1 MYKRDYLSYPDY
13 NNPNFVNDISR
24 KAEFNL
30 NKIKLNKDNQCDN
43 ENFELANHQR
53 LLKNF
58 VNNYTPYKSLLLF
71 HGVGVGKTCSGVTI
85 SESFRDTYVRNN
97 KKIIIVR
104 KSGLNQGWMDTI
116 YDPEK
121 GEYVNR
127 SIIFKNWKEE
137 AIDILGG
144 TRCGKIPFK
153 ERSSLTPE
161 QLAEQRTIRCYR
173 LLYGI
178 LSFKGTKANGEDH
191 EVANLPVLWRVT
203 GTAFAPVGSAL
214 DQVNKR
220 KKLMFTTTFSIDSK
234 RQKKGG
240 NVFYIPEISV
250 NADANLEMSKE
261 DMETLTVFQDIINT
275 ENAEVVDLYK
285 AAKKGQPTSSDG
297 ESAKVVKQV
306 EDPVEVLSN

>member
-1 MYKRDYLSYPDY
+1 MSNEIANIKNMSNEQIMQAIGQDDGSGGGINIPRLGINRSPEDDDGNQLPVGHLFTYDASVGQNVFGKPVTFRP
-13 NNPNFVNDISR
+13 FIS
-24 KAEFNL
+24 AM
-30 NKIKLNKDNQCDN
+30 QYM
-43 ENFELANHQR
+43 H
-53 LLKNF
+53 
-58 VNNYTPYKSLLLF
+58 
-71 HGVGVGKTCSGVTI
+71 
-85 SESFRDTYVRNN
+85 
-97 KKIIIVR
+97 
-104 KSGLNQGWMDTI
+104 

-144 TRCGKIPFK
+144 TRCGKVPFK
-153 ERSSLTPE
+153 ERTSLTPE

-178 LSFKGTKANGEDH
+178 LSFKGKKANGEDH

-240 NVFYIPEISV
+240 NVYYTPEISV
-250 NADANLEMSKE
+250 NADANLQMSKE
-261 DMETLTVFQDIINT
+261 DMETLTVFQDVINT
-275 ENAEVVDLYK
+275 ENAEVVELYK

>member
-1 MYKRDYLSYPDY
+1 MKNEIANI
-13 NNPNFVNDISR
+13 NNMSDEQIKQAIGQDDGSSNGISIPR
-24 KAEFNL
+24 LGINRSPE
-30 NKIKLNKDNQCDN
+30 DDDGNQ
-43 ENFELANHQR
+43 LPVGH
-53 LLKNF
+53 
-58 VNNYTPYKSLLLF
+58 LF
-71 HGVGVGKTCSGVTI
+71 TYDSSVGQNVFGKPVTFRPFI
-85 SESFRDTYVRNN
+85 SAMQY
-97 KKIIIVR
+97 
-104 KSGLNQGWMDTI
+104 MH

-144 TRCGKIPFK
+144 VKCGKVPFK
-153 ERSSLTPE
+153 ERPSLTQE

-178 LSFKGTKANGEDH
+178 LSFKGKKANGEDH
-191 EVANLPVLWRVT
+191 EIANLPVLWRVT

-240 NVFYIPEISV
+240 NVYYTPEISV
-250 NADANLEMSKE
+250 NADANLQMSKE

-275 ENAEVVDLYK
+275 ENDEVVDLYK

-297 ESAKVVKQV
+297 ESAKVIKQV

>member
-1 MYKRDYLSYPDY
+1 M
-13 NNPNFVNDISR
+13 
-24 KAEFNL
+24 
-30 NKIKLNKDNQCDN
+30 DN
-43 ENFELANHQR
+43 EIANI
-53 LLKNF
+53 
-58 VNNYTPYKSLLLF
+58 NNMSDEQIKQAIGQDDGSS
-71 HGVGVGKTCSGVTI
+71 SGVNIPRLGINRSPEDDDGNQLPVGHLFTYDSSVGQNVFGKPVTFRPFI
-85 SESFRDTYVRNN
+85 SAMQY
-97 KKIIIVR
+97 
-104 KSGLNQGWMDTI
+104 MH

-144 TRCGKIPFK
+144 TRCGKVPFK
-153 ERSSLTPE
+153 ERASLTPE

-173 LLYGI
+173 LLYGL
-178 LSFKGTKANGEDH
+178 LSFSGKKANGEDH

-240 NVFYIPEISV
+240 NVYYTPEISV
-250 NADANLEMSKE
+250 NADANLQMSKE

-275 ENAEVVDLYK
+275 ENTEIVDLYK

-306 EDPVEVLSN
+306 EDPVEVLSSY

>member
-1 MYKRDYLSYPDY
+1 M
-13 NNPNFVNDISR
+13 
-24 KAEFNL
+24 
-30 NKIKLNKDNQCDN
+30 DN
-43 ENFELANHQR
+43 EIANINNMSDEQIKQAIGQDDGSSSGISIPR
-53 LLKNF
+53 LGINRSPEDDDGNQLP
-58 VNNYTPYKSLLLF
+58 VGHLF
-71 HGVGVGKTCSGVTI
+71 TYDSSVGQNVFGKPVTFRPFI
-85 SESFRDTYVRNN
+85 SAMQY
-97 KKIIIVR
+97 
-104 KSGLNQGWMDTI
+104 MH

-144 TRCGKIPFK
+144 VKCGKVPFK
-153 ERSSLTPE
+153 ERPSLTQE

-178 LSFKGTKANGEDH
+178 LSFKGKKANGEDH
-191 EVANLPVLWRVT
+191 EVTNLPVLWRVT

-240 NVFYIPEISV
+240 NVYYTPEISV
-250 NADANLEMSKE
+250 NADANLQMSKE

-275 ENAEVVDLYK
+275 ENDEVVDLYK
-285 AAKKGQPTSSDG
+285 AAKKGQSTSSDG
-297 ESAKVVKQV
+297 ESAKVIKQV

>member
-1 MYKRDYLSYPDY
+1 M
-13 NNPNFVNDISR
+13 
-24 KAEFNL
+24 
-30 NKIKLNKDNQCDN
+30 DN
-43 ENFELANHQR
+43 EIANINNMSDEQIKQAIGQDDGSSSGISIPR
-53 LLKNF
+53 LGINRSPEDDDGNQLP
-58 VNNYTPYKSLLLF
+58 VGHLF
-71 HGVGVGKTCSGVTI
+71 TYDSSVGQNVFGKPVTFRPFI
-85 SESFRDTYVRNN
+85 SAMQY
-97 KKIIIVR
+97 
-104 KSGLNQGWMDTI
+104 MH

-178 LSFKGTKANGEDH
+178 LSFKGKKANGEDH

-297 ESAKVVKQV
+297 ESAKVIKQV

>member
-1 MYKRDYLSYPDY
+1 M
-13 NNPNFVNDISR
+13 
-24 KAEFNL
+24 
-30 NKIKLNKDNQCDN
+30 DN
-43 ENFELANHQR
+43 EIANINNMSDQQIKQAIGQDDGSSSGISIPR
-53 LLKNF
+53 LGINRSPEDDDGNQLP
-58 VNNYTPYKSLLLF
+58 VGHLF
-71 HGVGVGKTCSGVTI
+71 TYDSSVGQNVFGKPVTFRPFI
-85 SESFRDTYVRNN
+85 SAMQY
-97 KKIIIVR
+97 
-104 KSGLNQGWMDTI
+104 MH

-178 LSFKGTKANGEDH
+178 LSFKGKKANGEDH
-191 EVANLPVLWRVT
+191 EVTNLPVLWRVT

-240 NVFYIPEISV
+240 NVYYTPEISV
-250 NADANLEMSKE
+250 NADANLQMSKE

-306 EDPVEVLSN
+306 EDPVEVLSS

>member
-1 MYKRDYLSYPDY
+1 M
-13 NNPNFVNDISR
+13 
-24 KAEFNL
+24 
-30 NKIKLNKDNQCDN
+30 DN
-43 ENFELANHQR
+43 EIANINNMSDEQIKQAIGQDDGSSSGISIPR
-53 LLKNF
+53 LGINRSPEDDDGNQLP
-58 VNNYTPYKSLLLF
+58 VGHLF
-71 HGVGVGKTCSGVTI
+71 TYDSSVGQNVFGKPVTFRPFI
-85 SESFRDTYVRNN
+85 SAMQY
-97 KKIIIVR
+97 
-104 KSGLNQGWMDTI
+104 MH

-144 TRCGKIPFK
+144 TRCGKVPFK
-153 ERSSLTPE
+153 ERTSLTPE

-178 LSFKGTKANGEDH
+178 LSFKGKKANGEDH

-240 NVFYIPEISV
+240 NVYYTPEISV
-250 NADANLEMSKE
+250 NADANLQMSKE

-275 ENAEVVDLYK
+275 ENAEVVELYK

>member
-1 MYKRDYLSYPDY
+1 M
-13 NNPNFVNDISR
+13 
-24 KAEFNL
+24 
-30 NKIKLNKDNQCDN
+30 DN
-43 ENFELANHQR
+43 EIANI
-53 LLKNF
+53 
-58 VNNYTPYKSLLLF
+58 NNMSDEQIKQAIGQDDGSS
-71 HGVGVGKTCSGVTI
+71 SGVSIPRLGINRSPEDDDGNQLPVGHLFTYDSSVGQNVFGKPVTFRPFI
-85 SESFRDTYVRNN
+85 SAMQY
-97 KKIIIVR
+97 
-104 KSGLNQGWMDTI
+104 MH

-144 TRCGKIPFK
+144 TRCGKVPFK
-153 ERSSLTPE
+153 ERASLTPE

-178 LSFKGTKANGEDH
+178 LSFKGKKANGEDH
-191 EVANLPVLWRVT
+191 EVTTLPVLWRVT

-240 NVFYIPEISV
+240 NVYYTPEISV
-250 NADANLEMSKE
+250 NADANLQMSKE
-261 DMETLTVFQDIINT
+261 DMETLTVFQDTINT
-275 ENAEVVDLYK
+275 ENTEVVDLYK
-285 AAKKGQPTSSDG
+285 AAKKGQSTSSDG
-297 ESAKVVKQV
+297 ESAKVIKQV
-306 EDPVEVLSN
+306 EDPVEVLSS

>member
-1 MYKRDYLSYPDY
+1 M
-13 NNPNFVNDISR
+13 
-24 KAEFNL
+24 
-30 NKIKLNKDNQCDN
+30 DN
-43 ENFELANHQR
+43 EIANI
-53 LLKNF
+53 
-58 VNNYTPYKSLLLF
+58 NNMSDEQIKQAIGQDDGSS
-71 HGVGVGKTCSGVTI
+71 SGVSIPRLGINRSPEDDDGNQLPVGHLFTYDSSVGQNVFGKPVTFRPFI
-85 SESFRDTYVRNN
+85 SAMQY
-97 KKIIIVR
+97 
-104 KSGLNQGWMDTI
+104 MH

-144 TRCGKIPFK
+144 TRCGKVPFK

-173 LLYGI
+173 LLYGL
-178 LSFKGTKANGEDH
+178 LSFSGKKANGEDH
-191 EVANLPVLWRVT
+191 EVANLPALWRVT

-240 NVFYIPEISV
+240 NVYYTPEISV
-250 NADANLEMSKE
+250 NADANLQMSKE
-261 DMETLTVFQDIINT
+261 DMETLTVFQDTINT
-275 ENAEVVDLYK
+275 ENTEVVDLYK
-285 AAKKGQPTSSDG
+285 AAKKGQSTSSDG
-297 ESAKVVKQV
+297 ESAKVIKQV
-306 EDPVEVLSN
+306 EDPVEVLSS

>member
-1 MYKRDYLSYPDY
+1 M
-13 NNPNFVNDISR
+13 NNEIANINNMSD
-24 KAEFNL
+24 EQ
-30 NKIKLNKDNQCDN
+30 IKQAIGQDDG
-43 ENFELANHQR
+43 
-53 LLKNF
+53 
-58 VNNYTPYKSLLLF
+58 SS
-71 HGVGVGKTCSGVTI
+71 SGVNIPRLGINRSPEDDDGNQLPVGHLYTYDASVGQNVFGKPITFRPFI
-85 SESFRDTYVRNN
+85 SAMQY
-97 KKIIIVR
+97 
-104 KSGLNQGWMDTI
+104 MH

-178 LSFKGTKANGEDH
+178 LSFKGKKANGEDH
-191 EVANLPVLWRVT
+191 EVSNLPVLWRVT

-220 KKLMFTTTFSIDSK
+220 KKLMFTTTFSVDSK

-240 NVFYIPEISV
+240 NVYYTPEISV
-250 NADANLEMSKE
+250 NADANLQMSKE
-261 DMETLTVFQDIINT
+261 DMETLTVFQDVINT

-306 EDPVEVLSN
+306 EDPIEVLSN

>member
-1 MYKRDYLSYPDY
+1 M
-13 NNPNFVNDISR
+13 
-24 KAEFNL
+24 
-30 NKIKLNKDNQCDN
+30 DN
-43 ENFELANHQR
+43 EIANINNMSDEQIKQAIGQDDGSSSGISIPR
-53 LLKNF
+53 LGINRSPEDDDGNQLP
-58 VNNYTPYKSLLLF
+58 VGHLF
-71 HGVGVGKTCSGVTI
+71 TYDASVGQNVFGKPVTFRPFI
-85 SESFRDTYVRNN
+85 SAMQY
-97 KKIIIVR
+97 
-104 KSGLNQGWMDTI
+104 MH

-144 TRCGKIPFK
+144 TRCGKVPFK
-153 ERSSLTPE
+153 ERTSLTPE

-178 LSFKGTKANGEDH
+178 LSFKGKKANGEDH

-240 NVFYIPEISV
+240 NVYYTPEISV
-250 NADANLEMSKE
+250 NADANLQMSKE